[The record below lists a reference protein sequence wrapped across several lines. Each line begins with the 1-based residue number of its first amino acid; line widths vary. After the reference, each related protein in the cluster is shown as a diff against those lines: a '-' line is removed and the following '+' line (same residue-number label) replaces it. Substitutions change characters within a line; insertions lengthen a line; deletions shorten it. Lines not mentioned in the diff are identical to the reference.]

1 MSPVHHV
8 IYTQYKI
15 YARVIGY
22 IHPTEE
28 NVKEIVSTGI
38 TVHCKVS
45 SSSTVP
51 VDQHKVT
58 VKLIQDA
65 DEHNI
70 NGGRDH
76 VKFYLIMYG
85 AGAPSSILTSKL
97 KRRSIYF
104 LGYVLN

>member
-1 MSPVHHV
+1 MMLDRICMSPVHHV

-70 NGGRDH
+70 NEVLSNH
-76 VKFYLIMYG
+76 VWRW
-85 AGAPSSILTSKL
+85 ST
-97 KRRSIYF
+97 
-104 LGYVLN
+104 